1 MGRFIMALRGRS
13 RMYLRHAACMLW
25 LLCAALTSTLGF
37 AQEPPAPQS
46 EPAQTQEQATE
57 QQEELDS
64 RQQLIRSL
72 LSLNETLEGR
82 KTRLNELITQLENT
96 NEDTERPAL
105 EAEVGVLAKE
115 IIQAGDE
122 IEIVVL
128 GLQAREYVEI
138 GKEQSEGE
146 TFDLGTEIGQIFQP
160 LIVSLERATEP
171 SRRMEELRQ
180 LSNRTKRKQEVAQS
194 TLNSIAQ
201 FQQDG
206 TEYPKALQDR
216 LNNYTTLWTTR
227 LQEAVDLGNA
237 LDEQLEAAN
246 RAKGST
252 FTEFAE
258 DFGDFVLN
266 RGASLLLALGLGIG
280 FLILCQLLRVALAN
294 FYRTRR
300 TGVLSAP
307 IRIIG
312 MVISMI
318 GVIGALMIAITVFN
332 IRHDWLMLAMS
343 LLLALAISW
352 SFVRALPTLME
363 ETRVLL
369 NLGSVREGERTIVNG
384 IPYRIDRL
392 SMYSKLVNPAL
403 NGGSLIFPVR
413 EMINM
418 HSRPVVEGE
427 AWFPTDIGD
436 WIVRGG
442 KHYEVINQTPE
453 HVIIRR
459 PGGSEDFIPVQ
470 DFVSTLFESLSE
482 GYRKTHIIGLS
493 YKHLT
498 LANSEIPIAI
508 SKAVHKRVAERIGA
522 ENILG
527 IETRLVE
534 LSSSSLDFKVL
545 IDIAPGQGPHWDRI
559 QSDISNGT
567 IDACL
572 EQGWEIPFPQL
583 VVHKD

>member
-1 MGRFIMALRGRS
+1 MGRFILALCGRS
-13 RMYLRHAACMLW
+13 RFYLRQVACLAW
-25 LLCAALTSTLGF
+25 LICFGCLSGVSF
-37 AQEPPAPQS
+37 AQVPPQDPSDAN
-46 EPAQTQEQATE
+46 TQATE

-82 KTRLNELITQLENT
+82 KTRLNELITQLDSAEET
-96 NEDTERPAL
+96 TDRPAL
-105 EAEVGVLAKE
+105 ETEVGVLAKE

-128 GLQAREYVEI
+128 GLQAREYIDI

-146 TFDLGTEIGQIFQP
+146 IFDLGTEIGQIFQP

-180 LSNRTKRKQEVAQS
+180 LSSRTKRKQEVAQT
-194 TLNSIAQ
+194 TLDSIAQ

-206 TEYPKALQDR
+206 TEYPEALQDR
-216 LNNYTTLWTTR
+216 LNNYNTLWSTR

-237 LDEQLEAAN
+237 LDEQLEAAS

-252 FTEFAE
+252 FAEFAE
-258 DFGDFVLN
+258 DFGSFVLN

-280 FLILCQLLRVALAN
+280 FLIMCQLLRVALAN
-294 FYRTRR
+294 FYRTKH

-312 MVISMI
+312 MIISMI
-318 GVIGALMIAITVFN
+318 GVIGALIIAITVFN

-352 SFVRALPTLME
+352 SFVRALPTLIE

-493 YKHLT
+493 YKHLA
-498 LANSEIPIAI
+498 LAESEIPVAI
-508 SKAVHKRVAERIGA
+508 SEAVHKRVAERIGD

-527 IETRLVE
+527 IETRLTE

-567 IDACL
+567 IDVCL